1 MLPLLRIQIQT
12 QAIKPNFEVED
23 VIIRNHQLS
32 IMKKTTYKR
41 IFETHLMS
49 FCNLVDIS
57 VIDFSC
63 FSVVR
68 EVKFSPTIFFIFVS
82 SSVFSVLRISFTV
95 PLPFVWSGLKE
106 KVVAKAICGQRFLA
120 LLSFHRYLVVGGA
133 GAASKEQIAN
143 ARIWTL
149 RLSFG
154 REG

>member
-12 QAIKPNFEVED
+12 QAINPYFEVED

-95 PLPFVWSGLKE
+95 PLPFV
-106 KVVAKAICGQRFLA
+106 
-120 LLSFHRYLVVGGA
+120 
-133 GAASKEQIAN
+133 
-143 ARIWTL
+143 
-149 RLSFG
+149 
-154 REG
+154 